1 MEMDGAF
8 VGMHKSRGAV
18 PRNPLPCAPG

>member
-1 MEMDGAF
+1 MEMDGDF